1 MKKIKNKNLQKK
13 VEILNTLVNRNKLK
27 AKPSYTMD
35 NVINDLIERNI
46 SISYRG

>member
-1 MKKIKNKNLQKK
+1 MKKLKKQKFAKK